1 MNESPA
7 MFKESEPG
15 CAHWPPAWVQLGT
28 EVAPGQF
35 RASLPP
41 ILPLLPL
48 LLRPGPHLG
57 L

>member
-7 MFKESEPG
+7 KFKESEPG
-15 CAHWPPAWVQLGT
+15 CAHWPPAWGQLGT
-28 EVAPGQF
+28 KVAPGQF

-48 LLRPGPHLG
+48 LLRPRPHLG